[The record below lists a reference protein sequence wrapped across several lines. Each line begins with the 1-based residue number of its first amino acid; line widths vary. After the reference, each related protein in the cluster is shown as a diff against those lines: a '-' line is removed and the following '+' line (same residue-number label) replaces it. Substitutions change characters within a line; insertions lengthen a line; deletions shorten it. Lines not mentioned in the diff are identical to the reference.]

1 MNAATATPKKPEM
14 AGCSG
19 SLRTS
24 RSTVM
29 ATALPSELQ
38 MAAVRP
44 KNEFARTNTTTGSDE

>member
-1 MNAATATPKKPEM
+1 MNAAIATPKNPEI

-29 ATALPSELQ
+29 ATALPTDVQ

-44 KNEFARTNTTTGSDE
+44 KNAFARTNTTTGSDE